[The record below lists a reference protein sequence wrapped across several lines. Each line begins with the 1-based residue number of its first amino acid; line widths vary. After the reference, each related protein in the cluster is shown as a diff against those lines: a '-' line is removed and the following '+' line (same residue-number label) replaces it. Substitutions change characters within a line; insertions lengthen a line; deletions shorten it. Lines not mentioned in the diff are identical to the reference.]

1 MWPFNKPLKSILV
14 IDDETGI
21 QQTYLYRLDK
31 IETYP
36 GEMKDCISLYRK
48 GNPNKHV
55 EYITFEKQFI
65 EKCLED
71 DTWFEKAIVYNAKK
85 DLKKYCQEL
94 QFKSL
99 VKQHTPYENGM
110 IETINNFL
118 NKLTFENKACF
129 VFGVITG
136 YIIGKVLGI

>member
-36 GEMKDCISLYRK
+36 GEMKNCISLYRK
-48 GNPNKHV
+48 GKPNKHV
-55 EYITFEKQFI
+55 EYLTFEKQFI

-71 DTWFEKAIVYNAKK
+71 DTWFEKAIVFNAKR

-99 VKQHTPYENGM
+99 VKQHTPYESGM
-110 IETINNFL
+110 IETFNNFL

-129 VFGVITG
+129 VFGVIAG
-136 YIIGKVLGI
+136 YIIGKFLGI